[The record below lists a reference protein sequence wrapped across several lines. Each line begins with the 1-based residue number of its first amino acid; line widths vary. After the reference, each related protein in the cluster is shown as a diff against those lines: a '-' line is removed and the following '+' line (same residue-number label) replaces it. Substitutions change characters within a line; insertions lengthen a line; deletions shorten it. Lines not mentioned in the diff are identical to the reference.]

1 MANHTSKHTAVKIVD
16 ILCIIWYNESMKAY
30 RIQSPHTIGLD
41 ELTAQP
47 VGETCVKLKNLIC
60 GIAGTDIAVYSG
72 EKPVQYPII
81 PGRQCVGFVT
91 EVGSEVTG
99 LTRGNR
105 VVVYSQAS
113 CHTCKA
119 CKDARYYDCEKPA
132 VFGVDENGF
141 LSDFSVVSA
150 DDVFAIPDRLKD
162 EEAIFTEHTSLAI
175 NVLSRLNIEK
185 GEHLVIVGASIVGII
200 LAQVAMYY
208 QAVPI
213 VVDMHEDLLDIA
225 KQAGVYYTVNTVE
238 EDAGKKV
245 LSLTGGH
252 MADAC
257 AFMASSSVP
266 LANAFDY
273 CCKGGRVAIV
283 GRAASVHDELKCNVV
298 SLLEKNLDLFTVTD
312 CGKNYPTAINMLAN
326 RTVTVDMLPTHIVPF
341 DAAADAI
348 EKGATGGG
356 ATEKLLVKV

>member
-1 MANHTSKHTAVKIVD
+1 
-16 ILCIIWYNESMKAY
+16 MKAY
-30 RIQSPHTIGLD
+30 RIQAPHAIGLD
-41 ELTAQP
+41 ELNAQP
-47 VGETCVKLKNLIC
+47 VGESCVKLKNLVC
-60 GIAGTDIAVYSG
+60 GIAGTDLAVYSG
-72 EKPVQYPII
+72 EQPVQYPII
-81 PGRQCVGFVT
+81 PGRQCVGFVS
-91 EVGSEVTG
+91 EVGAAVSG

-105 VVVYSQAS
+105 VVAYSQAS
-113 CHTCKA
+113 CHSCKA
-119 CKDARYYDCEKPA
+119 CKDSRYYDCEKPA

-162 EEAIFTEHTSLAI
+162 EDAIFTEHTSLAI

-208 QAVPI
+208 QTVPV
-213 VVDMHEDLLDIA
+213 VVDMHEDLLEIA
-225 KQAGVYYTVNTVE
+225 RKAGVYYTVNTVE

-257 AFMASSSVP
+257 AFITSSTVP

-273 CCKGGRVAIV
+273 CCKGGRLALV
-283 GRAASVHDELKCNVV
+283 GRAAGLRGELKCNLA
-298 SLLEKNLDLFTVTD
+298 SLFEKNLDIYTVTD

-326 RTVTVDMLPTHIVPF
+326 RTVTVDMLPTRVVPF
-341 DAAADAI
+341 AEAGQAI
-348 EKGATGGG
+348 EACAAGDGAI
-356 ATEKLLVKV
+356 EKLLVKV

>member
-1 MANHTSKHTAVKIVD
+1 
-16 ILCIIWYNESMKAY
+16 MKAY
-30 RIQSPHTIGLD
+30 RIQSPHTIRLD

-60 GIAGTDIAVYSG
+60 GIAGTDLAVFSG

-91 EVGSEVTG
+91 EVGEDVNG
-99 LTRGNR
+99 LARGNR

-113 CHTCKA
+113 CHTCRA
-119 CKDARYYDCEKPA
+119 CKDARYYECEKPA
-132 VFGVDENGF
+132 VFGVDDNGF
-141 LSDFSVVSA
+141 LSDFSVVSS

-175 NVLSRLNIEK
+175 NVLSRLNVEK

-213 VVDMHEDLLDIA
+213 VVDMHEDLLNIA
-225 KQAGVYYTVNTVE
+225 KRAGVYYTVNTVE

-257 AFMASSSVP
+257 AFMPSSTVP
-266 LANAFDY
+266 LTNALDY
-273 CCKGGRVAIV
+273 CCNGGRVAIV
-283 GRAASVHDELKCNVV
+283 GRAASTRGDMRCNLAQ
-298 SLLEKNLDLFTVTD
+298 LLEKNLDLFTVTD
-312 CGKNYPTAINMLAN
+312 CGKNYSAAINMLAN
-326 RTVTVDMLPTHIVPF
+326 RTVAVDMLPTHIVTF
-341 DAAADAI
+341 DKAGEAI
-348 EKGATGGG
+348 ENAAQDNS